1 MNGNGTYTLRGIIP
15 PGSNF
20 SDPIRLVCDNGN
32 INENFRVVKFEI
44 FPNMNRTFNGTWTG
58 VVTGAQHF
66 LNVVLAL
73 DEDGVVDGHGNFEDN
88 RQIGHAVAY
97 GTKEPDHLLI
107 SLDPDHIVV
116 MDLWISAYTVDR
128 GDGSTGLTSVPINY
142 RVEMEKVATSD
153 AQAVLALIKERSQ
166 SRVS

>member
-1 MNGNGTYTLRGIIP
+1 MTRNGTYTLRGIIP
-15 PGSNF
+15 PGTNF
-20 SDPIRLVCDNGN
+20 SDPIRLVCDNGD
-32 INENFRVVKFEI
+32 INENFRVTKFEI
-44 FPNMNRTFNGTWTG
+44 FPNMNRTHNGTWTD
-58 VVTGAQHF
+58 VTLGAQHY
-66 LNVVLAL
+66 LTVILAL
-73 DEDGVVDGHGNFEDN
+73 DEDGTNLGHGNFEDN

-116 MDLWISAYTVDR
+116 MDLWIGAYTVDR

-142 RVEMEKVATSD
+142 RVELEKITTSD

-166 SRVS
+166 TDVS